1 MVPNLSA
8 DQRLAGLTFQISEGQ
23 QTIIDHILIV
33 GNTRTDERVIKR
45 ELLIEE
51 GKPLGLEDVAES
63 QRRLGALGLFRRFR
77 IEELAHGR
85 SGNKDVLVTVEEA
98 AARTF
103 SYGGGAEVTRRLF
116 TALGGPQE
124 RLDLGPRGFVDF
136 GFRNIGGRN
145 RSLDLYSRGSR
156 CTRKR
161 PRPAPR
167 ASPVSASAST
177 ASSARYASREP
188 SASTRISPSPPR
200 SSRGSDRPSTSRA
213 RA

>member
-1 MVPNLSA
+1 M
-8 DQRLAGLTFQISEGQ
+8 TFQISEGQ

-45 ELLIEE
+45 ELVIEE

-136 GFRNIGGRN
+136 GFRNIGGKN
-145 RSLDLYSRGSR
+145 RSLDLYSRVCVAPGSDR
-156 CTRKR
+156 DRVHEPHR
-161 PRPAPR
+161 LRLQRGP
-167 ASPVSASAST
+167 
-177 ASSARYASREP
+177 ASSARCASRER
-188 SASTRISPSPPR
+188 SASTRTSP
-200 SSRGSDRPSTSRA
+200 
-213 RA
+213 